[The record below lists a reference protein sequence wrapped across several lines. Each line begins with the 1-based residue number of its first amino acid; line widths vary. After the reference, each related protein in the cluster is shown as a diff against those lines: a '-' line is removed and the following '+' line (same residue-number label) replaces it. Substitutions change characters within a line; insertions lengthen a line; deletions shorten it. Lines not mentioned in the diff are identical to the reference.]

1 MRNTRIF
8 HFNGDFGSSLQTHN
22 LLPCMG
28 NISWSFSTSCFTPL
42 KPQHF
47 DWLMRPGSLPPPSR
61 RWQSSSAPSKRCN
74 IGRLMLSEEFEYVI
88 NPYWTKKTWK
98 YLRIWVLK
106 NRWSNTHDTHPAF
119 LGSVTWRVRSR
130 DRGWIWPW
138 LAVQRPGGMGP
149 KLWFAIGLPSFL
161 EEWTIDFFGFY
172 GDEHQCMDLS
182 HFDVTARLLYLF
194 CWPIIWI
201 VGASIY
207 HGQSQC

>member
-1 MRNTRIF
+1 MRNTRIFF

-22 LLPCMG
+22 LWPCMG

-42 KPQHF
+42 
-47 DWLMRPGSLPPPSR
+47 DWLMHPGSLPPPSR

-74 IGRLMLSEEFEYVI
+74 IGRLMVSEEFEYVI
-88 NPYWTKKTWK
+88 NPCWTKKN
-98 YLRIWVLK
+98 LEIPDNMSSK
-106 NRWSNTHDTHPAF
+106 NRLSNTHPAF

-138 LAVQRPGGMGP
+138 LAAQRPGGMGP

-161 EEWTIDFFGFY
+161 EEWTIDFYGFY
-172 GDEHQCMDLS
+172 GDEHQCIDLS
-182 HFDVTARLLYLF
+182 HFDVTALLLYLF

-201 VGASIY
+201 VGTSIFTTVSLSM
-207 HGQSQC
+207 SQC